1 MGILRMIALLGF
13 AAIVILFVLTAGAAF
28 MPGTKIGPMFGAT
41 PEALAG
47 QTEDMG
53 GKPKSLKNFAAA
65 KFKDSL
71 DAGMAPDAGPLAS
84 QPAEQGSAAP
94 VKAQPL
100 PEQQGR

>member
-1 MGILRMIALLGF
+1 MGILRMLALVGF
-13 AAIVILFVLTAGAAF
+13 AAIVILFVLTAGASF

-47 QTEDMG
+47 LGD
-53 GKPKSLKNFAAA
+53 PP
-65 KFKDSL
+65 
-71 DAGMAPDAGPLAS
+71 DAGTAPDAGTLAA

-94 VKAQPL
+94 GQAQSL